1 MNFTSKKQH
10 INYQKTKK
18 NVYKENGS
26 IFNNKIYSPGY
37 STSSSFKDLNY
48 STSEPS
54 KKSIDTNDYL
64 EDFVKKRENIKSNN
78 QYHRNNVYL
87 SDSKINHDSFYSF
100 GGVLI
105 EESNQIINQ
114 RLLSLYTGT
123 TANVVLIKNEYFYV
137 SNAGD
142 CLSVLYKNG
151 KAIRLNT
158 EHKVTNFQEKNR
170 IINSGTKI
178 INDRIDGK
186 LNLSRAIGINI
197 NLN

>member
-1 MNFTSKKQH
+1 M
-10 INYQKTKK
+10 
-18 NVYKENGS
+18 
-26 IFNNKIYSPGY
+26 
-37 STSSSFKDLNY
+37 
-48 STSEPS
+48 
-54 KKSIDTNDYL
+54 
-64 EDFVKKRENIKSNN
+64 
-78 QYHRNNVYL
+78 
-87 SDSKINHDSFYSF
+87 
-100 GGVLI
+100 
-105 EESNQIINQ
+105 
-114 RLLSLYTGT
+114 LSLYTGT

-186 LNLSRAIGINI
+186 LNLSRAIGINT